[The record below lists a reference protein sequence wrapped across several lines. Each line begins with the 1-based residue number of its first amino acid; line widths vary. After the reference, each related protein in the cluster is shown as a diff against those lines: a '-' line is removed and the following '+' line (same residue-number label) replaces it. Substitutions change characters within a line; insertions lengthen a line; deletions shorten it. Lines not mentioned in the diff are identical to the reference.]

1 MPLEEVP
8 GTGLHYHLI
17 AYDAEGRERS
27 DADGPRSRAAID
39 AVSTEP
45 ISDVFLFSH
54 GWKGDV
60 PAARRQ
66 YRDWIRTMAGCT
78 SDIETVA
85 TARGGAFR
93 PLLVGVHWPSLPFG
107 DEALGAGDGS
117 FALEASET
125 AAGPAS
131 PGDPDA
137 VAESMIDVYAAR
149 IADTPAA
156 REALRVIVT
165 RAIDDIAPDRLPPEV
180 ADACAV
186 LDRESGL
193 GSAGEG
199 SEPDSDREAF
209 DPEAVYA
216 AVQEEESVSFGDFGL
231 GGLLALPRTLS
242 FWQMKARARRFGE
255 GGAHDLLSALMKAA
269 GPDVRFHLMGHS
281 FGCIVAS
288 GMAAGPAGRTSPARP
303 VDTLILIQ
311 GAFSLWSYAPEIP
324 MAPGRPGY
332 FHPIL
337 RDARVLGPIITTQSE
352 HDLAVC
358 RYYPLAAGVRR
369 QVDYNDQ
376 LPKYGAVGTFGLCGL
391 DDRAEFGA
399 LRAASETYG
408 FEPGRV
414 YNLESG
420 GIIRT
425 HHDPIGGAHNDFL
438 HPEVGHAVWSAV
450 LAGSNAR

>member
-1 MPLEEVP
+1 MSLEEVP
-8 GTGLHYHLI
+8 GTGLHFHLVVF
-17 AYDAEGRERS
+17 DADGRERS
-27 DADGPRSRAAID
+27 DADGPRSRAVID
-39 AVSTEP
+39 AVATEP

-78 SDIETVA
+78 SDIERA
-85 TARGGAFR
+85 GTAWRGAFR
-93 PLLVGVHWPSLPFG
+93 PLLIGVHWPSLPFG
-107 DEALGAGDGS
+107 DEELGARGGS
-117 FALEASET
+117 FAVESSAT

-131 PGDPDA
+131 PEDPDA
-137 VAESMIDVYAAR
+137 LVESMIDAYAAR

-156 REALRVIVT
+156 REALRLIVT
-165 RAIDDIAPDRLPPEV
+165 RAIDDVAPDRLPPEV

-193 GSAGEG
+193 GSGGEG
-199 SEPDSDREAF
+199 SEPGSDREAF

-216 AVQEEESVSFGDFGL
+216 AVQEEESVSFGDFGF
-231 GGLLALPRTLS
+231 GGLLALVRTLS

-255 GGAHDLLSALMKAA
+255 GGAHDLLIQLIQSA

-288 GMAAGPAGRTSPARP
+288 GMAAGPPGRTSPARP

-311 GAFSLWSYAPEIP
+311 GAFSLWSYCPEIP
-324 MAPGRPGY
+324 TAPGRPGY

-337 RDARVLGPIITTQSE
+337 RDGRVRGPIITTQSE
-352 HDLAVC
+352 HDLAVGRC
-358 RYYPLAAGVRR
+358 YPLAAGVRR

-376 LPKYGAVGTFGLCGL
+376 LPTYGAVGTFGLCGL

-399 LRAASETYG
+399 LRAASETYA

-414 YNLESG
+414 YNLESS
-420 GIIRT
+420 GIIR
-425 HHDPIGGAHNDFL
+425 HHLNRIGGAHCDIL
-438 HPEVGHAVWSAV
+438 HPEVGHAAWSAV
-450 LAGSNAR
+450 LAGSHPR